1 LPAALPTSQTPCP
14 GSDPPCRL
22 RQRALRSSSR
32 TSASRSDQYR
42 YSSSFSA
49 HSIRFAMY
57 RTRSEVTVHPPID
70 DGGLAR
76 LRVVR
81 ALVHLIPLS
90 FLTLDVMP
98 YVKPEV
104 PVELN
109 NMGHRFFLRD
119 ARATLLAARR
129 RAFAI
134 LVLVAW

>member
-1 LPAALPTSQTPCP
+1 RP
-14 GSDPPCRL
+14 GSDPAVSLGHRSL
-22 RQRALRSSSR
+22 LSSSR
-32 TSASRSDQYR
+32 TSASRAAHYR

-57 RTRSEVTVHPPID
+57 PSRSEVSVRPPID

-90 FLTLDVMP
+90 FLTLEVVP

-129 RAFAI
+129 RAFAF
-134 LVLVAW
+134 LVVVPW